1 MPISD
6 GTAPR
11 LDLGGLVIA
20 AVGFGLTRYA
30 VLESL
35 RSDVSLVGFLV
46 SEVLALVAGFGLTA
60 FGVWLAISSHDPSR
74 SRLVAGWCLLG
85 TAGMGVV
92 VVLTYAADWPVALS
106 TTESRLI
113 ANALVGG
120 AVGGTL
126 TGVRS
131 AATRRHRRDVARQ
144 ADRLT
149 VLNRLLRHE
158 VLNKVNVVAGYA
170 TTSDG
175 STGDAAPNAWA
186 TVRQHADAIDETI
199 ENVGLLTES
208 PEPQPVDLAANV
220 REAADAVRAAHPDG
234 VVELGSLP
242 DVPVRGVPHLDVLFE
257 HLLENAIVHGDR
269 QRPTVWVRVEADDSA
284 GVVRVHIVDD
294 GPGLPPSQQRLVRGA
309 VAPEEDDPQ
318 VGFGLAIVRLMLDDI
333 GGRLAVETPAADGRG
348 TALTVTLPR
357 SDAPPDRSG
366 IASGYLRCG
375 VIAGLIAGGAMGLV
389 TQFVANR
396 MAIIGALY
404 GVDNAAVGWVIHQY
418 HSVFFALVFVA
429 ATASWVRDTDS
440 RRLVTLGA
448 GYGAVLWLVAAGL
461 VMPLWLRA
469 VGIPAPV
476 PNLGLP
482 SLLNHL
488 LWGSVFGGVYAWLLG
503 R

>member
-1 MPISD
+1 MSSSD
-6 GTAPR
+6 GPASR

-20 AVGFGLTRYA
+20 AVGFGLTRYT

-35 RSDVSLVGFLV
+35 RPDASLVGFLV
-46 SEVLALVAGFGLTA
+46 SEAPALVAGFGLTA
-60 FGVWLAISSHDPSR
+60 FGVAVAISSRDPGR
-74 SRLVAGWCLLG
+74 SRLIAGWCLLG
-85 TAGMGVV
+85 TAGMGGVIA
-92 VVLTYAADWPVALS
+92 LTYAADWPVALS
-106 TTESRLI
+106 TAESRLI
-113 ANALVGG
+113 ANVLVGG

-170 TTSDG
+170 TTGG
-175 STGDAAPNAWA
+175 STANTAPDAW
-186 TVRQHADAIDETI
+186 TVVRRHADAIDETI
-199 ENVGLLTES
+199 EDVGLLTES
-208 PEPQPVDLAANV
+208 STPQPVALADKI
-220 REAADAVRAAHPDG
+220 REAADAVRADHPEG
-234 VVELGSLP
+234 VVELDS
-242 DVPVRGVPHLDVLFE
+242 VPEVTVRGVPHLDVLFE
-257 HLLENAIVHGDR
+257 HLIENAVVHGDR
-269 QRPTVWVRVEADDSA
+269 ERPTARVRVETDDPS
-284 GVVRVHIVDD
+284 GGVRVHVVDD
-294 GPGLPPSQQRLVRGA
+294 GPGLPPAQQRLVRGA

-333 GGRLAVETPAADGRG
+333 GGDLRVETPVADGRG

-357 SDAPPDRSG
+357 SDAPTDPFD

-375 VIAGLIAGGAMGLV
+375 VAAGLIAGAAMGLV
-389 TQFVANR
+389 MQFVAGR
-396 MAIIGALY
+396 MAVVGSLY
-404 GVDNAAVGWVIHQY
+404 GVGNVAVGWVTHQY
-418 HSVFFALVFVA
+418 HSVFFALLFVA
-429 ATASWVRDTDS
+429 ATASWVRDTDT
-440 RRLVTLGA
+440 RRLVALGA

-469 VGIPAPV
+469 VGVPAPL
-476 PNLGLP
+476 PNLGLS

-488 LWGSVFGGVYAWLLG
+488 LWGTVFGGVYAWLLG